1 MLCLKS
7 RLKNSRGAQE
17 VKKKYPLFSGATEGG
32 CLLEEGEM
40 LFLPAG
46 WFHEVPPNPNL
57 HGKIVAAKSERQ
69 PLHHDGKSGK
79 QNLKGWQ
86 AAAS

>member
-1 MLCLKS
+1 ML
-7 RLKNSRGAQE
+7 RLKLRLKTWRGTQE

-46 WFHEVPPNPNL
+46 WFHEVLPNSTPRW
-57 HGKIVAAKSERQ
+57 KIGIAKSEATEGSCLMRE
-69 PLHHDGKSGK
+69 G
-79 QNLKGWQ
+79 
-86 AAAS
+86 